1 MVIGENDT
9 VWDYIQSSN
18 FPISTNYPTVDGS
31 YYMVLAGYTL
41 PQEER
46 LFGRTY
52 TRNEIKF
59 VISIDGGKN
68 FYTVDKIR
76 YNQSRNI
83 FEWDMYNVISN
94 ISERNPDATIT
105 QIEMTHVSRGS
116 GEHFRGLGAFMPHFV
131 IQILLPKT
139 NILRHYYVYPVEEH
153 DYVRYE
159 ASAKF
164 DALYTPMATL
174 KSEEVRLVG
183 RSGTS
188 NWIIFSG
195 RSTNNT
201 PMIVYSN
208 DFGETWK
215 YVDLS
220 ATTMYTDPSLTQQ
233 SATSPLQED
242 YFVYLGYVVPWCLN
256 LWYNYGS
263 YSRRSLS
270 YDMDC
275 FFKQHQHGMPLIVD
289 MISYI
294 MNQKKYNTSII
305 AKKLCTAP
313 FDMSLRV
320 SSRGVPIEYYNN
332 ILIKGSFDVGS
343 MVDLILKKDISAE
356 IDTGIQSIL
365 RNHTGRPLN
374 ILIKS
379 IKYKT
384 YKADLLA
391 EKSDTS
397 LYNMGITIEKDIV
410 DDILMN
416 TERYSP
422 QFPAIGLGYK
432 KRGYPIFDSRKETK
446 E

>member
-1 MVIGENDT
+1 
-9 VWDYIQSSN
+9 
-18 FPISTNYPTVDGS
+18 
-31 YYMVLAGYTL
+31 
-41 PQEER
+41 
-46 LFGRTY
+46 
-52 TRNEIKF
+52 
-59 VISIDGGKN
+59 
-68 FYTVDKIR
+68 
-76 YNQSRNI
+76 
-83 FEWDMYNVISN
+83 
-94 ISERNPDATIT
+94 
-105 QIEMTHVSRGS
+105 
-116 GEHFRGLGAFMPHFV
+116 
-131 IQILLPKT
+131 
-139 NILRHYYVYPVEEH
+139 
-153 DYVRYE
+153 
-159 ASAKF
+159 
-164 DALYTPMATL
+164 
-174 KSEEVRLVG
+174 
-183 RSGTS
+183 
-188 NWIIFSG
+188 
-195 RSTNNT
+195 
-201 PMIVYSN
+201 
-208 DFGETWK
+208 
-215 YVDLS
+215 
-220 ATTMYTDPSLTQQ
+220 
-233 SATSPLQED
+233 
-242 YFVYLGYVVPWCLN
+242 
-256 LWYNYGS
+256 
-263 YSRRSLS
+263 
-270 YDMDC
+270 MDC

-332 ILIKGSFDVGS
+332 ILIKSSFDVGS